1 MPTFDFNLDR
11 VNLEIFPNEIWQNPN
26 VVFHGTSEYHSL
38 QIERNGFVP
47 VTSPFDLDDARE
59 LIRVLQLPEI
69 APFDTPQAFGMTV
82 SRTLNSYVFGIE
94 NNDFRL
100 SFAYLSFLCVYFSAG
115 PSKGGQTLGN
125 IREARTILQRATEA
139 DPAVEGLITEPINRL
154 FQLESDVA
162 NANGVVYAVQLDE
175 PFSGITEEYGNIH
188 STTPILANKIIGKV
202 ILPNDVNLNEFDIKI
217 VKQKNQQKLLKPGH
231 LGITLNRM
239 TFNDDDNEEI

>member
-1 MPTFDFNLDR
+1 MPIFDFNLDR
-11 VNLEIFPNEIWQNPN
+11 ANLEIFPNTIWQNPN

-47 VTSPFDLDDARE
+47 ATSPFDIDDARE

-100 SFAYLSFLCVYFSAG
+100 SFAYLSFLCVYFSVG
-115 PSKGGQTLGN
+115 PSKGGQTFGN
-125 IREARTILQRATEA
+125 IRESKNIIQRAIQVNPEA
-139 DPAVEGLITEPINRL
+139 EELITEPINRL

-162 NANGVVYAVQLDE
+162 NANGVVYAVRLEE
-175 PFSGITEEYGNIH
+175 PYDGITEEYGNIH
-188 STTPILANKIIGKV
+188 STVSIQADNIIGKV
-202 ILPNDVNLNEFDIKI
+202 ILPNDINVNEFNIQD
-217 VKQKNQQKLLKPGH
+217 VKYRNQQKLIRPGH
-231 LGITLNRM
+231 LGIILNRM
-239 TFNDDDNEEI
+239 NFNDDDES